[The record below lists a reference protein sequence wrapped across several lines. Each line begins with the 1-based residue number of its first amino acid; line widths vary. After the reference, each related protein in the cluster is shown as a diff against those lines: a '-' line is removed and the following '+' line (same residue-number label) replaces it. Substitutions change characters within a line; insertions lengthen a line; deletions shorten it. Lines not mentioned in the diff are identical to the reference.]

1 MPRPKC
7 PRRVA
12 NGGEIRGLKPVGVP
26 MRALA
31 NLSIGRDEVEALR
44 LSDIE
49 GLYHEEAAERMGVSR
64 ATFSRIVSEAR
75 RKLATALIEQKAI
88 LTGPS
93 PVAVAADGFERSCP
107 VHGGLRRRGRWC
119 RCGAEDER

>member
-7 PRRVA
+7 PRRVID
-12 NGGEIRGLKPVGVP
+12 GGEIRGLKPVGVP

-93 PVAVAADGFERSCP
+93 PAAVAADGLERSCP